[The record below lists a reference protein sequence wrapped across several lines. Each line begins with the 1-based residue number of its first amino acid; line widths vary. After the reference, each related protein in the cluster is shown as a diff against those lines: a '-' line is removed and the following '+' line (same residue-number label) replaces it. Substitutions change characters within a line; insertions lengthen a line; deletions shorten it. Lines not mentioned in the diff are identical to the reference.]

1 MSATGTIVLTET
13 DLIEAWRLQELERA
27 GYLPSE
33 AAEIATRADI
43 DLHMAIEMLDRGCPS
58 ELAVRILL

>member
-43 DLHMAIEMLDRGCPS
+43 DLHTAIELLDRGCPS
-58 ELAVRILL
+58 ELALRILL